1 MKKYSFLTLICLVFL
16 LLTACQN
23 ENIATSKTASQN
35 EPKTISIRTDER
47 NHTYVILPISNE
59 EIRCDEKEIAL
70 LENLSYAALK
80 NAEEKLIEK
89 TKAYSNPYFYFSITD
104 DTLYLGVEFIVK
116 VDPSIE
122 IAPCGDHKHLMFSEP
137 ITE

>member
-1 MKKYSFLTLICLVFL
+1 MKKYSFLLLLLLVFL

-23 ENIATSKTASQN
+23 EGETTSKPTSQN
-35 EPKTISIRTDER
+35 EPQTISIRTDER
-47 NHTYVILPISNE
+47 DRTYVILPISNE

-89 TKAYSNPYFYFSITD
+89 NKAYSNPYFYFSITD
-104 DTLYLGVEFIVK
+104 DTLCLGVEFIVK

-122 IAPCGDHKHLMFSEP
+122 NAPCGDHKHLIFSEP